1 MLVEMIGKSDGRNGG
16 GSELERGDFCEYM
29 YSEREGGREGAE
41 TDGRLAATAAAR
53 RTDLWAGRGPTGQ
66 GCVRRLR
73 PPPAGWLR
81 DPTPRNFHFV
91 TLSTLKFI
99 AI

>member
-29 YSEREGGREGAE
+29 YSESEGGRELRQMADSPPLPPPGGLTYGRAE
-41 TDGRLAATAAAR
+41 GQQGRAACAAS
-53 RTDLWAGRGPTGQ
+53 
-66 GCVRRLR
+66 R